1 MTYATVEDVAV
12 RFARELTEE
21 ESALV
26 LARLTDAENRI
37 RSRIPD
43 LDDQVVAGTILEAN
57 VVQVCSDAVLRLVRN
72 PDGFVQETDG
82 NYTYML
88 SQDAARGNLTIL
100 RDEWEILG
108 VRRKVFM
115 IHQSFNLPGSRT

>member
-1 MTYATVEDVAV
+1 MAYATVEDVAV
-12 RFARELTEE
+12 RFARDLTEE

-88 SQDAARGNLTIL
+88 SHDAARGNLTIL
-100 RDEWEILG
+100 RDEWELLG
-108 VRRKVFM
+108 VRPKVFM